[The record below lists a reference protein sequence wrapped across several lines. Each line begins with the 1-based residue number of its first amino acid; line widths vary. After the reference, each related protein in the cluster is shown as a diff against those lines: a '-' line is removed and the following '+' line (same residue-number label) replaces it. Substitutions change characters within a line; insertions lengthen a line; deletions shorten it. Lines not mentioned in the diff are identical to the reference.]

1 VNNCPKCG
9 VEVVECS
16 GFCHKCGAPLGE
28 QAATAPGVE
37 RYQEAIASKRG
48 VADAPEQ
55 DIWQGTY
62 SPKAMLGPLVGT
74 AAISIVAIIV
84 GVFVPGPMTWI
95 AVAGLIVL
103 AWAALGLCV
112 LYRRMSV
119 HYRLTN
125 HRFFHERGIL
135 SRTVDRI
142 ELIDVDDITVVQ
154 GLFERMFGVGTMKI
168 TSSDRTSP
176 ELVVPG
182 IADVRDVAAR
192 LDALRRADRMR
203 RGLSIESI

>member
-1 VNNCPKCG
+1 VNTCPKCG
-9 VEVVECS
+9 VEVIECS
-16 GFCHKCGAPLGE
+16 GFCHKCGAPLGGE
-28 QAATAPGVE
+28 AATAPGVE

-74 AAISIVAIIV
+74 AAISIVAIVV
-84 GVFVPGPMTWI
+84 GVFVPGPITWF

-154 GLFERMFGVGTMKI
+154 GFFERMFGVGTLKI
-168 TSSDRTSP
+168 TSSERTSP
-176 ELVVPG
+176 VLAIPG
-182 IADVRDVAAR
+182 IDGVRDVAGQ
-192 LDALRRADRMR
+192 LDSLRRADRMR